1 MPLRLQQWV
10 KRKITDAPTEAD
22 AGPSASIRCPHD
34 GLLPEKAAGAK
45 RLLVPENLWL
55 FLREDALN
63 VKPDDRFGCC
73 NFSKDSVPCSQC
85 QDELSEV
92 ASFEDSM
99 RCHVHFGL
107 SVAFT
112 LIVTFACRC
121 KVDFLKLW

>member
-45 RLLVPENLWL
+45 RLLVPEDLWL
-55 FLREDALN
+55 FLIEDALN
-63 VKPDDRFGCC
+63 VKPDDQCS
-73 NFSKDSVPCSQC
+73 FSKDSVPCSQC

-92 ASFEDSM
+92 ACFEDSM
-99 RCHVHFGL
+99 RCHVHFGAL
-107 SVAFT
+107 CCFYLNCDVC
-112 LIVTFACRC
+112 L
-121 KVDFLKLW
+121 